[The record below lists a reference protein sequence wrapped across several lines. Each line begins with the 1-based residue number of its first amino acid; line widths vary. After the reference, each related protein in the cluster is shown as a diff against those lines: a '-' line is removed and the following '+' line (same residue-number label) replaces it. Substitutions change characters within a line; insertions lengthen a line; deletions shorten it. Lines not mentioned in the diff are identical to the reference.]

1 MPRYIKEKGII
12 SVLNSKQRAY
22 LRSLAQN
29 MDTIFQIGKGGI
41 GEELCAQL
49 SNALEARELIKIRV
63 LESSGYS
70 AREAADE
77 IASAIGADVA
87 GTIGTKIILY
97 RPSEKKRKIELP

>member
-1 MPRYIKEKGII
+1 
-12 SVLNSKQRAY
+12 
-22 LRSLAQN
+22 

-63 LESSGYS
+63 LESSGYR
-70 AREAADE
+70 AREAAEE
-77 IASAIGADVA
+77 IAAAIGAEIA

-97 RPSEKKRKIELP
+97 RPSEKKRRIELP

>member
-1 MPRYIKEKGII
+1 M
-12 SVLNSKQRAY
+12 LNSKQRAY

-29 MDTIFQIGKGGI
+29 LDTIFQIGKGGI
-41 GEELCAQL
+41 GEELCLQL

-70 AREAADE
+70 AKEAAEE
-77 IASAIGADVA
+77 IAAAIGADVA

>member
-1 MPRYIKEKGII
+1 M
-12 SVLNSKQRAY
+12 LNSKQRAY

-41 GEELCAQL
+41 GEELCNQL

-63 LESSGYS
+63 LENSGYT

-77 IASAIGADVA
+77 IAAAIGADVA

-97 RPSEKKRKIELP
+97 RRSD

>member
-1 MPRYIKEKGII
+1 M
-12 SVLNSKQRAY
+12 LNSKQRAY

-29 MDTIFQIGKGGI
+29 MDTIFQIGKGGV

-63 LESSGYS
+63 LENSGYT

-77 IASAIGADVA
+77 IAAAIGADVA

-97 RPSEKKRKIELP
+97 RRSEKKQRIELP

>member
-1 MPRYIKEKGII
+1 M
-12 SVLNSKQRAY
+12 LNSKQRAY

-77 IASAIGADVA
+77 IADAIGADVA

-97 RPSEKKRKIELP
+97 RRSEKKQRIELP

>member
-1 MPRYIKEKGII
+1 M
-12 SVLNSKQRAY
+12 LNSKQRAY